1 MRNWRQ
7 QRTTAEMN
15 GYAEDK
21 KKVQTRMRWIEGQVR
36 AIGRMIDDDRY
47 CIDVLTQIAA
57 VESAL
62 KSVAM
67 MLLDDHLDHC
77 VREAV
82 EQGGQVADDKLDEV
96 SQAVSR
102 LVR

>member
-1 MRNWRQ
+1 
-7 QRTTAEMN
+7 MN

-21 KKVQTRMRWIEGQVR
+21 KKVQTRMRRIEGQVR
-36 AIGRMIDDDRY
+36 AIGRMVDDDRY

-82 EQGGQVADDKLDEV
+82 EQGGQVADVKLDEV

>member
-1 MRNWRQ
+1 
-7 QRTTAEMN
+7 MN

-21 KKVQTRMRWIEGQVR
+21 KKIQTRMRRIEGQVR

-82 EQGGQVADDKLDEV
+82 EQGGQVAVDKLDEV

>member
-1 MRNWRQ
+1 
-7 QRTTAEMN
+7 MN

-21 KKVQTRMRWIEGQVR
+21 KKVQTRMRRIEGQVR
-36 AIGRMIDDDRY
+36 AIGRMVDDDRY

-77 VREAV
+77 VREVV

>member
-1 MRNWRQ
+1 MRLSLI
-7 QRTTAEMN
+7 
-15 GYAEDK
+15 D
-21 KKVQTRMRWIEGQVR
+21 VQDM
-36 AIGRMIDDDRY
+36 AIGRLIDDDLY

>member
-1 MRNWRQ
+1 
-7 QRTTAEMN
+7 MN

-21 KKVQTRMRWIEGQVR
+21 KKVQTRMRRIEGQVR
-36 AIGRMIDDDRY
+36 AIGRMVDDDRY

-77 VREAV
+77 VREEV